1 MLEVSPLCPTSKPNV
16 KLQYSRWSSMAK
28 EQTHR
33 SMDQKR
39 EPRNRPTHIY
49 STDYITNIF
58 FSQLT
63 EGKWLF
69 LNRLNLNLQENTN

>member
-1 MLEVSPLCPTSKPNV
+1 
-16 KLQYSRWSSMAK
+16 MAK